1 MFNKNMCTT
10 RELIEMGLQGFQYDK
25 YNVDKMSLISEALY
39 LVEHCEDMTVDEAVN
54 NVIADTIDIY
64 EHSIEVSLHKS
75 HADDWKVAIGLKNLY
90 LVSWIETFY
99 GDACVYPRTTIFHN
113 KDEAE
118 AFAGEDDEIKEIDIS
133 WWTPAAK
140 VINFHVL
147 IEPVNDGER
156 VTKRHDFDNGL
167 SLIYERFCAS
177 GWSESHEYYEI
188 DGKRKQLSY
197 SYDDGTSHRS
207 SELKMPWITNIKEIK
222 SNFDVLREK
231 SFKQQRVASRNTFL
245 DREMPYLL
253 VA

>member
-1 MFNKNMCTT
+1 MKK
-10 RELIEMGLQGFQYDK
+10 L
-25 YNVDKMSLISEALY
+25 LY
-39 LVEHCEDMTVDEAVN
+39 IVHWT
-54 NVIADTIDIY
+54 
-64 EHSIEVSLHKS
+64 
-75 HADDWKVAIGLKNLY
+75 
-90 LVSWIETFY
+90 ETFY
-99 GDACVYPRTTIFHN
+99 SDACEYPRSTIFYN
-113 KDEAE
+113 KDKAE
-118 AFAGEDDEIKEIDIS
+118 AFAGEDDEIEEVDIS
-133 WWTPAAK
+133 WWIPATK
-140 VINFHVL
+140 VINFQVL
-147 IEPVNDGER
+147 TESEGDGKR
-156 VTKRHDFDNGL
+156 ITTRHDFDNGL
-167 SLIYERFCAS
+167 SLIYERFCAP